1 MMVWIRQYGMYFAW
15 VVSLVATGG
24 SLYFSE
30 IALFEPCKLCWFQRI
45 FMYPL
50 TVLLGIASY
59 RDDRGIISYTLP
71 LSVIGGSISLYHYL
85 LQKVPAMKS
94 FTPCTRGVPCTGDYI
109 NWFGFVTIPFL
120 ALTAFVLIT
129 WFLMAAR
136 KGATDEAVE
145 TVTERDA

>member
-1 MMVWIRQYGMYFAW
+1 MMAWIRQYGLYFAW
-15 VVSLVATGG
+15 IVSLVATVG

-30 IALFEPCKLCWFQRI
+30 IALYEPCKLCWFQRI

-50 TVLLGIASY
+50 IVLLGIASY
-59 RDDRGIISYTLP
+59 RDDRKIIPYVLP
-71 LSVIGGSISLYHYL
+71 LSIIGGSISLYHYL
-85 LQKVPAMKS
+85 LQKVPALKP

-129 WFLMAAR
+129 WFLLMARMAEVE
-136 KGATDEAVE
+136 EAE
-145 TVTERDA
+145 PDASDK

>member
-1 MMVWIRQYGMYFAW
+1 MMAWIRQYGLYFAW

-59 RDDRGIISYTLP
+59 RDDRRIIPYTLP
-71 LSVIGGSISLYHYL
+71 LSVIGGSISFYHYL

-94 FTPCTRGVPCTGDYI
+94 FTPCTQGVPCTGDYI
-109 NWFGFVTIPFL
+109 NWFGFVTIPFM

-136 KGATDEAVE
+136 TVESDKVDETATEQEA
-145 TVTERDA
+145 